1 MLTILLEK
9 VLAILTTNLSDIEG
23 LLDDINEKL
32 APEEQ
37 EGE

>member
-1 MLTILLEK
+1 MITILLEK
-9 VLAILTTNLSDIEG
+9 ILSTLTTNLSDIEG

-32 APEEQ
+32 APESQ

>member
-9 VLAILTTNLSDIEG
+9 ILATLTTNLSDIEG

-32 APEEQ
+32 APEQ